1 MDEIGAV
8 ILAGGK
14 SNRMG
19 KNKAFLPLG
28 DKPLFEHVLKICTR
42 LFKDIMVITKEP
54 DPFLRYPVKVE
65 RDLVEAGALG
75 GLYTG
80 LFLSLTPFVF
90 CVACDMPFL
99 KEGLVKY
106 LLSLRNGYDAVVP
119 MGPDGLHPLCAV
131 YSKSCL
137 NPIEK
142 SLSEGNKR
150 ISSFFKEVK
159 LRLVEADEV
168 RVFDPHF
175 LSFFNIN
182 TPSDLKR
189 AEELLRGTQL

>member
-19 KNKAFLPLG
+19 KDKAFLPLG
-28 DKPLFEHVLKICTR
+28 DKPLFEHVFKVCAH
-42 LFKDIMVITKEP
+42 LFKDIMVVTKDP
-54 DPFLRYPVKVE
+54 DPFLKYPVRVE
-65 RDLVEAGALG
+65 RDILDAGALG

-80 LFLSLTPFVF
+80 LSLSLTPFVF

-99 KEGLVKY
+99 KEKLIKY
-106 LLSLRNGYDAVVP
+106 LVSLKNGYDAVVP

-137 NPIEK
+137 TPIEK
-142 SLSEGNKR
+142 SIAEGNRR
-150 ISSFFKEVK
+150 ISSFFKEIK
-159 LRLVEADEV
+159 LRFVEVGEV
-168 RVFDPHF
+168 RIFDPQF

-182 TPSDLKR
+182 TPSDLR
-189 AEELLRGTQL
+189 MAEEVLKENRL

>member
-19 KNKAFLPLG
+19 KDKAFLLLG
-28 DKPLFEHVLKICTR
+28 NKPLFEYVLKVCAH
-42 LFKDIMVITKEP
+42 LFKDIMVITKDP
-54 DPFLRYPVKVE
+54 DPFLKYPVRVE
-65 RDLVEAGALG
+65 RDIVDAGALG

-80 LFLSLTPFVF
+80 LSLALTPFVF

-99 KEGLVKY
+99 REEFVKY
-106 LLSLRNGYDAVVP
+106 LISLKNGYDAVVP

-142 SLSEGNKR
+142 SIAEGNRR
-150 ISSFFKEVK
+150 ISSFFKEIK
-159 LRLVEADEV
+159 LRLVKAEEV
-168 RVFDPHF
+168 RIFDPQF

-182 TPSDLKR
+182 TPSDLRR
-189 AEELLRGTQL
+189 AEKALKETKL

>member
-159 LRLVEADEV
+159 LRLVEVDEV

>member
-28 DKPLFEHVLKICTR
+28 DKPLFEHVLKICAR

-54 DPFLRYPVKVE
+54 HPFLRYPVKVE

-80 LFLSLTPFVF
+80 LFFSLTPFVF

-142 SLSEGNKR
+142 SLSEGNKK

-159 LRLVEADEV
+159 LRLVEVDEV